1 MLSDRP
7 CTGMRKETNRGRTLL
22 SCLSVLVFPERVSL
36 LVRSRQHGTDMSD
49 VFAATRERLN
59 YHRATFPRIDKGRG
73 RREEQRPPLLPRP
86 SFLPFSI
93 RPTRSLAPSSG
104 LVGNLSMAKWRS
116 HSLCLSLLIPVLS
129 IASPIVSQINGDGE
143 GGRHGHARRT
153 KSKRKGSWMS
163 PPCST
168 FPLSLSQHP
177 RVRPLPARAAVPRSR
192 SMIS

>member
-22 SCLSVLVFPERVSL
+22 SCLSVLVFPERVSLL

-116 HSLCLSLLIPVLS
+116 HSL
-129 IASPIVSQINGDGE
+129 
-143 GGRHGHARRT
+143 
-153 KSKRKGSWMS
+153 
-163 PPCST
+163 
-168 FPLSLSQHP
+168 SLSADP
-177 RVRPLPARAAVPRSR
+177 RFIDCVAHCFANKWRG
-192 SMIS
+192 